1 MKKILTFLMVFA
13 MTAGILSAQNT
24 NLSYQ
29 VVVRDA
35 NNNLVVNQKVKV
47 EVVITANSQIS
58 QGMVDVVSD
67 YPDGFRYDETIE
79 EDSTNANGM
88 LSLSIGQN
96 GDNPFMMM
104 DWSTA
109 VISLNIYKLP
119 NEEAIMTI
127 EEPVYAVP
135 YALQSG
141 FLLTTPQIVD
151 YITAEIGNGQQDVE
165 AIVAALRGNQP
176 FLTAIRDTV
185 VEYVKN
191 HYDISKRV
199 IRHYMHEVSGND
211 VRHAYNYYERRL
223 DPEAKDEILKC
234 VKKYLRR
241 HRSMAMELAKYYLR
255 TTNVDEIDALYEE
268 LTDNNQVYDFM
279 KSKVDVVLDE
289 YMASKGFNCLREH
302 NFSNLC
308 DLKAAAENMNVNP
321 NDTCPRIVSLAN
333 TSNDGLVAL
342 ALNRGI
348 VLTAY
353 VKNKQENVNYGF
365 LLSQDNAEFTEE
377 TPVYYYSLSSNNFG
391 KIVDT
396 MDHSDLCGKTLYAK
410 AYMDQT
416 RCSFNPATLT
426 SEVMEFTVPTFSINE
441 LTAGTKTVT
450 FSPAEAQTVFNAD
463 GRNNR
468 NVWWFDNQGT
478 QYDENAHNTDDADH
492 QGATYNNA
500 QPGSTYT
507 VVARLGQCY
516 VTKQV
521 TIQ

>member
-1 MKKILTFLMVFA
+1 MKKILTFLMMFA

-165 AIVAALRGNQP
+165 AIVAALRDNP
-176 FLTAIRDTV
+176 RFLEAIRDTV

-234 VKKYLRR
+234 VKNYLRR

-255 TTNVDEIDALYEE
+255 TTNAAEIDALYNE
-268 LTDNNQVYDFM
+268 LTENNQEVYDFM

-308 DLKAAAENMNVNP
+308 DLQAAAASMNNDP
-321 NDTCPRIVSLAN
+321 NDTCPRIISFVN
-333 TSNDGLVAL
+333 TANDGLMAL
-342 ALNRGI
+342 ALNGGVI
-348 VLTAY
+348 MTAY
-353 VKNKQENVNYGF
+353 VKNYSTSKVSGYGIDLNATGETATARPNVQYI
-365 LLSQDNAEFTEE
+365 
-377 TPVYYYSLSSNNFG
+377 SLNGNFG
-391 KIVDT
+391 KLVDT
-396 MDHSDLCGKTLYAK
+396 MAETGYCREHLYAK
-410 AYMDQT
+410 AYLT
-416 RCSFNPATLT
+416 PKAGHPCATEYNYASYNYVT
-426 SEVMEFTVPTFSINE
+426 EKTDEYVVPGYTMTIQKEGNT
-441 LTAGTKTVT
+441 LKAV
-450 FSPAEAQTVFNAD
+450 FSPNEAQQFFSSQ
-463 GRNNR
+463 RPNNIQ
-468 NVWWFDNQGT
+468 WFVD
-478 QYDENAHNTDDADH
+478 
-492 QGATYNNA
+492 GATTPAATGMTFELPANYTTIKAHAFLRDCTYDAQYPNN
-500 QPGSTYT
+500 
-507 VVARLGQCY
+507 
-516 VTKQV
+516 
-521 TIQ
+521 

>member
-1 MKKILTFLMVFA
+1 MKKILTFLMMFA

-35 NNNLVVNQKVKV
+35 QNNLVVDQDVDAYV
-47 EVVITANSQIS
+47 TVLAPEAVYSEVIP
-58 QGMVDVVSD
+58 GH
-67 YPDGFRYDETIE
+67 
-79 EDSTNANGM
+79 TNHNGM
-88 LSLSIGQN
+88 LSLTIGQEPEMMDEPVN
-96 GDNPFMMM
+96 ADFPVNPFAHI
-104 DWSTA
+104 DWSIA
-109 VISLNIYKLP
+109 RIHVDIQSQ
-119 NEEAIMTI
+119 EETIMSY

-211 VRHAYNYYERRL
+211 VRHAYNYYERRI
-223 DPEAKDEILKC
+223 DSEVKDEILKC

-255 TTNVDEIDALYEE
+255 TTNAAEIDALYEE
-268 LTDNNQVYDFM
+268 LTENNQEVYDFM

-289 YMASKGFNCLREH
+289 YMTSKGFNCLREH

-308 DLKAAAENMNVNP
+308 DLKVAAENMVVDP
-321 NDTCPRIVSLAN
+321 TDVCPRIVSLAN

-365 LLSQDNAEFTEE
+365 LLSQDNTTFTPE
-377 TPVYYYSLSSNNFG
+377 TPVYYYSFSSNNFG

-396 MDHSDLCGKTLYAK
+396 MDNSALCGKTLYAK
-410 AYMDQT
+410 AYMEQT
-416 RCSFNPATLT
+416 SCSDNPGTLW
-426 SEVMEFTVPTFSINE
+426 SDVMEFTVPTFSINAPE
-441 LTAGTKTVT
+441 NGDNTVT

-463 GRNNR
+463 GRRNR
-468 NVWWFDNQGT
+468 NVWWYNPSD
-478 QYDENAHNTDDADH
+478 YDTTTNTAIPGSAPVHTGD
-492 QGATYNNA
+492 TYNVA
-500 QPGSTYT
+500 GTYT
-507 VVARLGQCY
+507 VVAKLGECR
-516 VTKQV
+516 VFKTEI